1 MYVFRT
7 ISSEVMLSALFKVTA
22 ALKFSHKS
30 NLSHLVLLSAA
41 VCPPSISSPSP
52 SRSLSTVGH
61 FKSGWADRAN
71 AEYLVC

>member
-41 VCPPSISSPSP
+41 LCVHHRFPHLLLAGVFLQWVI
-52 SRSLSTVGH
+52 LNLAGQIELTL
-61 FKSGWADRAN
+61 N
-71 AEYLVC
+71 I